1 MIDYLRI
8 DISSLSGKLDAMKA
22 SLTTANYKK
31 VLYRALKR
39 TGEHA
44 RTLTG
49 REVRKDYH
57 IAHGKVLRTIKN
69 PRISY
74 APDGVKCILP
84 IIKNRE
90 PIGGGGFAY
99 TTRGGVAAKIVKTGK
114 SMLPTKGGRPHF
126 AVKSKGRVYVRLAG
140 SEKTYHKLKRSKKTG
155 KVYALRRQ
163 PIAPAVGIGIPQMP
177 LTRSKDRIQD
187 QVLIKMAE
195 RLEHEHSVIM
205 KGIV

>member
-8 DISSLSGKLDAMKA
+8 DVSSLSGKLDAMKA

-31 VLYRALKR
+31 ALHRALRR

-49 REVRKDYH
+49 REVRQDYH
-57 IAHGKVLRTIKN
+57 IAYGKVLRTIKN

-74 APDGVKCILP
+74 TADGVSCILP

-114 SMLPTKGGRPHF
+114 SALPTKGRRPHF
-126 AVKSKGRVYVRLAG
+126 AVKSKGRVFVRMAG
-140 SEKTYHKLKRSKKTG
+140 SGKTWITTQYNKKTG
-155 KVYALRRQ
+155 KVYRVAKQ

-177 LTRSKDRIQD
+177 LTRSATRIQD
-187 QVLIKMAE
+187 QVLNKMAE
-195 RLEHEHSVIM
+195 RLEHEHNVIM
-205 KGIV
+205 NGIV

>member
-1 MIDYLRI
+1 MVDYMRI
-8 DISSLSGKLDAMKA
+8 DISSLSGKLESMKA
-22 SLTTANYKK
+22 ALSKENYAKA
-31 VLYRALKR
+31 VYRALKR
-39 TGEHA
+39 AGQHSKTLVA
-44 RTLTG
+44 REI
-49 REVRKDYH
+49 RQDYH
-57 IAHGKVLRTIKN
+57 IAYGKVLKTIRN
-69 PRISY
+69 PIIRVRGYDVS
-74 APDGVKCILP
+74 CILP

-126 AVKSKGRVYVRLAG
+126 AVKSKGRVYVRMAG